1 MIVGSIARRYAKAL
15 FGLALEQGRVEP
27 WSDALVALQ
36 GAIDGSADLQ
46 DVLENPVYS
55 KEQRRAVV
63 GQLAQA
69 LRLDADPA
77 NLLALLAERN
87 RLGYLARIVQTF
99 RELAD
104 AKLGRVRAKV
114 TSAAPIDDASANAMA
129 LRLAGAANAKVIV
142 EREVDPS
149 LLGGVVAQVG
159 SLVFD
164 GSVRTQLEDLRRQ
177 LKR

>member
-1 MIVGSIARRYAKAL
+1 MIMGSIARRYAKAL
-15 FGLALEQGRVEP
+15 FGLAVEQGRVES

-46 DVLENPVYS
+46 DVLSNPAYS
-55 KEQRRAVV
+55 KDQRREIVS
-63 GQLAQA
+63 QLAQA
-69 LRLDADPA
+69 LKLDPDPA
-77 NLLALLAERN
+77 NLLSLLADRN
-87 RLGYLARIVQTF
+87 RLGYLSAIVLTF
-99 RELAD
+99 RELTD

-114 TSAAPIDDASANAMA
+114 TSAVPLDDASANAMA
-129 LRLAGAANAKVIV
+129 LRLAAASNAKVLL
-142 EREVDPS
+142 ERKVDPA